1 MNLNRDALIALRERS
16 GMNKQQLADAA
27 GVDRTLVTRIEKG
40 ERNATPSVITKFALA
55 LKVPVTAI
63 LGPAPDTEPA
73 PAAEAVA

>member
-40 ERNATPSVITKFALA
+40 ERNATPSVITKFAHA
-55 LKVPVTAI
+55 LKVPVTAL
-63 LGPAPDTEPA
+63 LGPTTTPEKVT
-73 PAAEAVA
+73 V

>member
-40 ERNATPSVITKFALA
+40 ERNATPSVITKLALA

-63 LGPAPDTEPA
+63 LGPAPDTEQTP
-73 PAAEAVA
+73 AEASV